1 MTIFERERFIN
12 EQGLLF
18 VSTEILQ
25 LFYLAARL
33 TENKKKPKIHALP
46 KNQSSIGS
54 SHSETGLLPAFDHVQ
69 P

>member
-1 MTIFERERFIN
+1 MTVFWERFIN

-25 LFYLAARL
+25 LFCLAARL
-33 TENKKKPKIHALP
+33 TENKKKKPKIHERP

-54 SHSETGLLPAFDHVQ
+54 SHSETDLLPAFDHVQ